1 MDILEEGDDTLKTNI
16 KQPIGKAIL
25 YLMLIVGSIIMILP
39 FYWMITTSL
48 KTSSE
53 VLKMPPMWIP
63 ISFKW
68 HNYVEAWHAA
78 PFPRYFLNSVIVTF
92 LTTVGELVTSIL
104 AAYAFYRLEF
114 YGKKVIFSIL
124 MGTMMIPGE
133 MLLMPNFVTLT
144 NLGWINTYKALIV
157 PWMASVFS
165 IFMFTQFFST
175 IGDELYYAARI
186 DGSKDFRYLTN
197 IIIPISK
204 PMIITIVIIRTIG
217 SWNAFMWPLIVT
229 NSDEMR
235 TLSVGLTAFTT
246 DVGTSYQ
253 LLMAASTFIILPM
266 IILFLSMQK
275 YIIEGVSHAG
285 IKG

>member
-1 MDILEEGDDTLKTNI
+1 MEKKLKRHVAKI
-16 KQPIGKAIL
+16 VL
-25 YLMLIVGSIIMILP
+25 YLLLIIGSIIMVLP
-39 FYWMITTSL
+39 FYWMVTTSL
-48 KTSSE
+48 KTPSE
-53 VLKMPPMWIP
+53 IVKMPPMWIP

-68 HNYVEAWHAA
+68 SNFVEAWHAA
-78 PFPRYFLNSVIVTF
+78 PFPRYFLNSVIVT
-92 LTTVGELVTSIL
+92 LLSTGGELITSIL

-114 YGKKVIFSIL
+114 YGKKIIFSIM

-144 NLGWINTYKALIV
+144 NLGWMNSYKALIV
-157 PWMASVFS
+157 PWIASVFS
-165 IFMFTQFFST
+165 IFMFTQYFST
-175 IGDELYYAARI
+175 IGDELYYAAKI

-197 IIIPISK
+197 IIVPISK
-204 PMIITIVIIRTIG
+204 PMIITIAIIRSIG
-217 SWNAFMWPLIVT
+217 SWNSFMWPLIVT

-235 TLSVGLTAFTT
+235 TLSVGLTAFIT

-266 IILFLSMQK
+266 IILFLAMQK